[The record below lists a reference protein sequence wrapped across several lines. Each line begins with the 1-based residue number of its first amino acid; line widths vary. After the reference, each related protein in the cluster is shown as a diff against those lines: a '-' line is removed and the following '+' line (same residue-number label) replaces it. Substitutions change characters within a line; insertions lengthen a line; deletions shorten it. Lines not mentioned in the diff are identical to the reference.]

1 MYEYVCTVSSK
12 YMTSVD
18 TTDLNEVWWC
28 INAWMIWEIIGYG
41 TGLPPAWHQ
50 PMSIIEKDH

>member
-12 YMTSVD
+12 YMTSAD
-18 TTDLNEVWWC
+18 TTGLNEVWWR
-28 INAWMIWEIIGYG
+28 INAWMKWEIIGYG
-41 TGLPPAWHQ
+41 NGLPPAWRQ